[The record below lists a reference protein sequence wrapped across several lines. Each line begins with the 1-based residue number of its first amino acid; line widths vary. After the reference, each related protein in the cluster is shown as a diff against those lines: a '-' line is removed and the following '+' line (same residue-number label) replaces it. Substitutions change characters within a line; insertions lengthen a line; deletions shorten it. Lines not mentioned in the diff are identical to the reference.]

1 VEFGASPR
9 GSIYLVRAAQGLALI
24 RGRGYVL
31 PRDIAELAKDVIRHR
46 LVMAYDALAESVT
59 ADDVLGAVLAA
70 VPAPELELAQAT
82 GA

>member
-1 VEFGASPR
+1 
-9 GSIYLVRAAQGLALI
+9 LI

-31 PRDIAELAKDVIRHR
+31 PRDISELTKDVIRHR
-46 LVMAYDALAESVT
+46 LVMAYDALAENVT
-59 ADDVLGAVLAA
+59 ADDVLDAVLAA